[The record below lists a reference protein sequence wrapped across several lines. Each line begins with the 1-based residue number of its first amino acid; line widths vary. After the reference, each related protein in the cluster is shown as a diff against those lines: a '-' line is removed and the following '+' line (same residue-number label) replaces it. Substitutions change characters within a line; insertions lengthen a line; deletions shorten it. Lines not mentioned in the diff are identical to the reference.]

1 MAVEALMVVSYFT
14 GGIKMDAPNY
24 VPGLYSVAQRDAI
37 FAKADKYPDAAN
49 GLQNQVPTIFPD
61 GSIGWRQIPEG
72 GDGTANANIAVV
84 ESTQYAS
91 HDYTYG
97 NWLIYNDQLY
107 RVIAPI
113 RAGDELNQSNLK
125 SITVGGFVLTPIGKG
140 KNLLRNWF
148 FKGGGSQQGGGQYPI
163 NQRGLTSYTA
173 VGGTIDGW
181 FQTGGT
187 TTVSANFIQHV
198 SPANESS
205 DFYQIVDLPYASDIY
220 TDMSLTFSAV
230 AASRF
235 RYGTAVINSDLLTET
250 VVVSYNSFQLILQLI
265 LPDKIKATIR
275 VFAGETVTMSMAK
288 LEFGQRQTL
297 MSDLGTPPTWDAPPD
312 YQTELLRCSDGFT
325 PLVGKGVNLLDNAYF
340 IGGGT
345 AGAFPINQRGNTTG
359 TVSTEGFID
368 RWILNGSYNL
378 YANSLWLSQ
387 GSFFSQKIDPALGA
401 FLNGKM
407 VTVSLL
413 HADGT
418 LDTGSA
424 VYVASPSQNV
434 NFFRGTKCYACL
446 IGGNPNQLYFVQD
459 GGNVG
464 VVAAK
469 LELGSRQTLAR
480 QVNGAWVLNDPPPN
494 YQQELAKCQR
504 YLLYGWQILGRPHCV
519 QGSTA
524 YSIFELPVSMARQ
537 PDILGTLTVMRCSDN
552 TVLTPSSPPR
562 IAYLAGHYSQAVLE
576 IPGISDLCYA
586 YITNGGLSAE

>member
-24 VPGLYSVAQRDAI
+24 VPGLYTVAQRDAI
-37 FAKADKYPDAAN
+37 FTKANKYPDASA

-72 GDGTANANIAVV
+72 GDGTANANIAVI
-84 ESTQYAS
+84 EQTNIAS
-91 HDYTYG
+91 YNYFYG
-97 NWLIYNDQLY
+97 QWLIYNDQLY
-107 RVIAPI
+107 QVIKPI
-113 RAGDELNQSNLK
+113 AAGEELNQSNIK
-125 SITVGGFVLTPIGKG
+125 SIGVGHEALTRISKG
-140 KNLLRNWF
+140 KNLFRNWF

-265 LPDKIKATIR
+265 RPDKIKATIR

-325 PLVGKGVNLLDNAYF
+325 PLVGKGENLLDNAYF

-345 AGAFPINQRGNTTG
+345 AGAFPVNQRGVTNPTKTNE
-359 TVSTEGFID
+359 VAID
-368 RWILNGSYNL
+368 RWYLTGTLNC
-378 YANSLWLSQ
+378 LSSGIQ
-387 GSFFSQKIDPALGA
+387 FSAGGNAIYQKIDTPIAN
-401 FLNGKM
+401 FLDGKE
-407 VTVSLL
+407 VTVSILF
-413 HADGT
+413 ADGT
-418 LDTGSA
+418 FATGTNTFVALPQSNQYFIASGKVQA
-424 VYVASPSQNV
+424 VSVTFP
-434 NFFRGTKCYACL
+434 F
-446 IGGNPNQLYFVQD
+446 PNLMLYCVD
-459 GGNVG
+459 PTAVI
-464 VVAAK
+464 AAVK
-469 LELGSRQTLAR
+469 LELGNRQTLAR
-480 QVNGAWVLNDPPPN
+480 QVNGAWVLNDPPPD
-494 YQQELAKCQR
+494 YGEELAKCQR
-504 YLLYGWQILGRPHCV
+504 YFQVFRTQALRPTYGVDFRPTMAADTPTLGSFV
-519 QGSTA
+519 IDGVTYYTA
-524 YSIFELPVSMARQ
+524 
-537 PDILGTLTVMRCSDN
+537 
-552 TVLTPSSPPR
+552 
-562 IAYLAGHYSQAVLE
+562 
-576 IPGISDLCYA
+576 
-586 YITNGGLSAE
+586 SAE